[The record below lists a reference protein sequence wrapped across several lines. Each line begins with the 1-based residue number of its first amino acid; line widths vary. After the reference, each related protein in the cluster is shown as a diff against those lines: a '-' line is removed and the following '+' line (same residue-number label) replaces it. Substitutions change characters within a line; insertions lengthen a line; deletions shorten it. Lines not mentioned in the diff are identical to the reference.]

1 MTADVLP
8 VSAAE
13 HIEAPQMVA
22 AAATV
27 WATVSILDEVVADP
41 RGCTMAQAQVDLSLK
56 QLGIAKTDLYDHIV
70 DAVERGEWSAADVA
84 DGVPDD

>member
-13 HIEAPQMVA
+13 HIETPQTVA

-41 RGCTMAQAQVDLSLK
+41 RGCAMAQAQVDLSLK

-70 DAVERGEWSAADVA
+70 EVVERGDWPVVDAG

>member
-13 HIEAPQMVA
+13 HIETPQTVA

-27 WATVSILDEVVADP
+27 WATVSVLDEIVTDP
-41 RGCTMAQAQVDLSLK
+41 HGCATAQTHVDLGLR
-56 QLGIAKTDLYDHIV
+56 QLGLSKTDLYDHIV
-70 DAVERGEWSAADVA
+70 EVVEDGDWFAMGVE